1 MVQQFSGVAHQVI
14 NALTPAQLEALEQQ
28 LLTAVQN
35 VLGGDVS
42 LQDAVNQVLAQLQQA
57 LGSDSAVL
65 SNVQP
70 VVQQFVSVVG
80 PLLSL
85 FSSNLVG

>member
-1 MVQQFSGVAHQVI
+1 LAQQLTGVAHQVI
-14 NALTPAQLEALEQQ
+14 NALSPAQLETLEQQ
-28 LLTAVQN
+28 IVLAAQN
-35 VLGGDVS
+35 VLSGSVP
-42 LQDAVNQVLAQLQQA
+42 LQDAVNQVFAQLQQT
-57 LGSDSAVL
+57 LGSDSAIL

-70 VVQQFVSVVG
+70 VVQQLVSVVG

>member
-1 MVQQFSGVAHQVI
+1 VI
-14 NALTPAQLEALEQQ
+14 NALTPSQLETLEQQ
-28 LLTAVQN
+28 LVLAAQN
-35 VLGGDVS
+35 VLSGGVP
-42 LQDAVNQVLAQLQQA
+42 LQDAVNQVLAQLQQN
-57 LGSDSAVL
+57 LGSDSAIL

>member
-1 MVQQFSGVAHQVI
+1 LAQQLTGVAHQVI
-14 NALTPAQLEALEQQ
+14 NALTPSQLETLEQQ
-28 LLTAVQN
+28 IVLAAQN
-35 VLGGDVS
+35 VLSGGVP
-42 LQDAVNQVLAQLQQA
+42 LQDAVNQVFAQLQQT

-85 FSSNLVG
+85 FPSNLVG